1 MKEKGKGWAAG
12 DGLARYCYDNN
23 SIYEGVIRND

>member
-1 MKEKGKGWAAG
+1 MKEKKKWAAG

-23 SIYEGVIRND
+23 SIYEGVRRDD